1 MSASTYS
8 VNSLLVGKVYY
19 SNSKQLEGV
28 IQEAVKRS
36 DVYYPEADA
45 YRIRV
50 LADNGKEFWSTV
62 GVSF

>member
-19 SNSKQLEGV
+19 SKSKQLEGV
-28 IQEAVKRS
+28 IIEAVKRS

-45 YRIRV
+45 YRIHV
-50 LADNGKEFWSTV
+50 ITDSGKEFWSTI